1 MINKFFLSAVAT
13 LAVVL
18 AGSASTSS
26 STCDS
31 CGAAACVSAGNCCCA
46 ASSPCKITQAP
57 FGKTRDGKR
66 VDIYTLRNLNG
77 VEARICNYGGIL
89 VSFKAPDRNGHL
101 GDVVLG
107 YDNLDGYLTN
117 SPYFGALIGRY
128 GNRIAKGKFT
138 LDGVTYKL
146 AANNGSN
153 ALHGGLKGF
162 DKVVWRAKVIQSDA
176 GPALELTY
184 RSKDGDEGYPGNLKV
199 KAVYTLM
206 SDNGLRLE
214 YTATTDKDTVLN
226 LTQHSY
232 FNLAGH
238 GDVLAHKVFID
249 ADRFTPVD
257 ETLIPTGELRPVE
270 ETPFDFLEPSAIGAR
285 IQQDDRQLK
294 FGMGYDHNFVLNHPM
309 GRLDV
314 IAQVSEPTTGRV
326 LEVLSTEPGLQFY
339 TGNFLDGAITGKGG
353 QVYNSRNAFCMEPQ
367 HFPNSPNQSDF
378 PSTALRPGQVYHNT
392 IIFRLSTSK

>member
-1 MINKFFLSAVAT
+1 MINKLFLSAVTT

-46 ASSPCKITQAP
+46 ASSPCKITQVP

-77 VEARICNYGGIL
+77 VEARICNFGGIL
-89 VSFKAPDRNGHL
+89 VSFKAPDRNGHM

-184 RSKDGDEGYPGNLKV
+184 RSKDGEEGLPRQ
-199 KAVYTLM
+199 
-206 SDNGLRLE
+206 SQSQSRL
-214 YTATTDKDTVLN
+214 
-226 LTQHSY
+226 H
-232 FNLAGH
+232 F
-238 GDVLAHKVFID
+238 DV
-249 ADRFTPVD
+249 
-257 ETLIPTGELRPVE
+257 
-270 ETPFDFLEPSAIGAR
+270 
-285 IQQDDRQLK
+285 
-294 FGMGYDHNFVLNHPM
+294 
-309 GRLDV
+309 
-314 IAQVSEPTTGRV
+314 
-326 LEVLSTEPGLQFY
+326 
-339 TGNFLDGAITGKGG
+339 G
-353 QVYNSRNAFCMEPQ
+353 QWFAP
-367 HFPNSPNQSDF
+367 
-378 PSTALRPGQVYHNT
+378 
-392 IIFRLSTSK
+392 